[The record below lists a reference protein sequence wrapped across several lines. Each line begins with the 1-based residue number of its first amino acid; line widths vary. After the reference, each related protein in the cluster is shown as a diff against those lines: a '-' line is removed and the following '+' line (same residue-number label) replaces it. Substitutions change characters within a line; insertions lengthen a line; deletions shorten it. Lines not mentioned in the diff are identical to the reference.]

1 MEPNKDYYSLYLKYK
16 SKYLA
21 LKTGGAESYEGK
33 RKDSKGRDRTATLYK
48 TKLFDIEK
56 THPTY
61 IKHEETCKQQRNREC
76 NEDEVIQ
83 LFEDSVFKNQDY
95 IKIAEEYLK
104 KYPEIIG
111 KIKKQAQEYVNFVS
125 EETKKNKDCNAKTL
139 FGLGCEK
146 KFSSGIDGSDYDFG
160 RKLKE
165 KGEKWLKEKAY
176 PDIFRPFDEVYKYLE
191 TYEKDPMNCVHS
203 IPFNPTGMSK
213 DELVK
218 EIWKQTNQIKG
229 FLQAKLDR

>member
-1 MEPNKDYYSLYLKYK
+1 MESNKDYYALYLKYK

-21 LKTGGAESYEGK
+21 LKTGGAESYVVKKDTKGK
-33 RKDSKGRDRTATLYK
+33 DKTTTLYK
-48 TKLFDIEK
+48 TKIVDIEK
-56 THPTY
+56 THSLY
-61 IKHEETCKQQRNREC
+61 IKHAESCEEQKNREC

-83 LFEDSVFKNQDY
+83 VFEDSILKNPDY
-95 IKIAEEYLK
+95 IKIAEEYVA
-104 KYPEIIG
+104 KYPEIME

-125 EETKKNKDCNAKTL
+125 DETKKNKDCNAKTL

-146 KFSSGIDGSDYDFG
+146 NFSDVKDNLNHAF
-160 RKLKE
+160 RHKLQE

-176 PDIFRPFDEVYKYLE
+176 PDIFRAFDDVYKNLE
-191 TYEKDPMNCVHS
+191 SYEKDPMKCVQS

-229 FLQAKLDR
+229 FPKIKLGQ